1 MRHAAAAQGRSNYP
15 RLRLAVRPTHYEVLF
30 VVFYPV
36 KTHTDLQAPA
46 PLPSSSRSF
55 NKAVGVPP
63 RRDACSTS
71 ARTSRHACRTT
82 PYYIP
87 DLNPPNRYSHQL
99 SQASALLDPPDPR
112 SRLRI
117 LKPTNNDFPGHPSH
131 PGHAAVFSR
140 GLPVLVRVSVAAPR
154 LPHISCR
161 PDSLVILACAGLT
174 TPQQVPIPSLPCRC
188 RLLRSSD
195 DGLCWVP
202 RPSHTGLPITRH
214 VKGKREE

>member
-99 SQASALLDPPDPR
+99 SQASALLDPPGSEVPFTDTQAHQQR
-112 SRLRI
+112 FSR
-117 LKPTNNDFPGHPSH
+117 TPSH

-154 LPHISCR
+154 LPHISC
-161 PDSLVILACAGLT
+161 PESLVILACAGLT

>member
-99 SQASALLDPPDPR
+99 SQASALLDPPGSEVPFTDTQAHQQR
-112 SRLRI
+112 
-117 LKPTNNDFPGHPSH
+117 
-131 PGHAAVFSR
+131 FSR
-140 GLPVLVRVSVAAPR
+140 TPLPPWTRCCL
-154 LPHISCR
+154 LPGS
-161 PDSLVILACAGLT
+161 
-174 TPQQVPIPSLPCRC
+174 PSPCPGVCRC
-188 RLLRSSD
+188 PKIASYLLPRKSRYIS
-195 DGLCWVP
+195 LCRAHNP
-202 RPSHTGLPITRH
+202 TTGPHTFLALSMSTVAIF
-214 VKGKREE
+214 